1 MDLFQ
6 DVPLDQTGI
15 WLFLYSMLEGDILEL
30 FRVCRQHWLRISSN
44 QRAESVNCC
53 IGEDSIIDS
62 SQWTKAFK
70 NIFISMD
77 ESDTGKKNNY
87 VFFLL
92 EDPRDG
98 GLYESRL

>member
-1 MDLFQ
+1 
-6 DVPLDQTGI
+6 
-15 WLFLYSMLEGDILEL
+15 
-30 FRVCRQHWLRISSN
+30 
-44 QRAESVNCC
+44 
-53 IGEDSIIDS
+53 
-62 SQWTKAFK
+62 
-70 NIFISMD
+70 MD